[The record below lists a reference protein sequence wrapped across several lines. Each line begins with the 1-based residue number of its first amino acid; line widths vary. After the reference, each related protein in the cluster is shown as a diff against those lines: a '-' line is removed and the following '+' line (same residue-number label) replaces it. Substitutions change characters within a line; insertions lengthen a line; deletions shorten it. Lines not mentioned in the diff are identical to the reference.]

1 MAPVISVVMPVYN
14 GERFVGEAVE
24 SILAQTYGDFE
35 LLIVDDGSTDR
46 TAEIL
51 SAFAER
57 DPRVIV
63 QTHATNAGF
72 RDALNDGCRA
82 ARGTF
87 VARMDADDVS
97 LPHRFAAQIQALAQD
112 PRIGVIGSCVQLIDE
127 RGKPAR
133 IRPVPIQPALVAWS
147 MLFFNSLVH
156 PAVMMRRDVLEAAG
170 YYPSGC
176 AGGTE

>member
-63 QTHATNAGF
+63 QTHTTNAGF
-72 RDALNDGCRA
+72 RDA
-82 ARGTF
+82 AR
-87 VARMDADDVS
+87 
-97 LPHRFAAQIQALAQD
+97 
-112 PRIGVIGSCVQLIDE
+112 
-127 RGKPAR
+127 
-133 IRPVPIQPALVAWS
+133 
-147 MLFFNSLVH
+147 
-156 PAVMMRRDVLEAAG
+156 
-170 YYPSGC
+170 SGR
-176 AGGTE
+176 TYR